1 MMLMQSYQFGTLGK
15 GIGMVSQILSHQYSI
30 GLLQLQ
36 TFKNNECSTNILSKQ
51 RRMKIRMVPS
61 QHQSRVVEGR
71 VNNFFLYDA
80 ELGGCKIIFTTPAVH

>member
-1 MMLMQSYQFGTLGK
+1 MQSYQFGTLGK

-36 TFKNNECSTNILSKQ
+36 TFKNNESSTNILSKQ
-51 RRMKIRMVPS
+51 RCMEIRMVPS
-61 QHQSRVVEGR
+61 QHQSRVVESII
-71 VNNFFLYDA
+71 FLYDA